1 MRVVELLDELEE
13 IIRRS
18 NTVPLTNK
26 KIMLNPEDV
35 LDLIDEIR
43 QRLPEEVLEGRRV
56 RQEES
61 RIIGAAQS
69 KAKTLI
75 EGAVRKQK
83 ELIDS
88 DEVARNAYMQ
98 AQQTIKDSEDL
109 AKKIVAQAELNAKE
123 VIGGSAEYAEGMLKN
138 VQDELKKMNEVLEEN
153 RSQLKSIKR
162 KNS

>member
-35 LDLIDEIR
+35 LDLIGEIR

-56 RQEES
+56 RQEEG

-75 EGAVRKQK
+75 ESAIRKQK

-98 AQQTIKDSEDL
+98 AQQMIKDSEEL

-123 VIGGSAEYAEGMLKN
+123 VIGGSAEYAENMLKN

-153 RSQLKSIKR
+153 RSQLKGIKR